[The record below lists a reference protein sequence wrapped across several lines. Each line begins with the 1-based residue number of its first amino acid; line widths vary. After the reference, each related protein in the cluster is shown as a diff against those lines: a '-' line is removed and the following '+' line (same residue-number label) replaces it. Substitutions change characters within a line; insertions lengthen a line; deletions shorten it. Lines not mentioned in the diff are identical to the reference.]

1 MNVGTKRIIF
11 VAILA
16 FASAF
21 SISLANG
28 LGALTSLGN
37 ALFFSL
43 LISAIVAVLV
53 WAMAIARRKG

>member
-1 MNVGTKRIIF
+1 MNLGTRRILF
-11 VAILA
+11 GALLA
-16 FASAF
+16 FTSAF
-21 SISLANG
+21 IISLANG

-53 WAMAIARRKG
+53 WAKEIAQRN